1 VADHEAGRGALTAGA
16 PPEPAGRAAGRTR
29 SGEGKL
35 NGLQAPD
42 GDDGAKEALAHG
54 HWLFSQDCRF
64 VIGAA
69 HLEQVPE
76 SRLPEVAFA
85 GRSNVGK
92 SSLINALT
100 GRKALA
106 KTSNTPGRTQQLNF
120 FVLGERLMLADLPGY
135 GFAQAPKAKVARWT
149 SLAEAYLKG
158 RPLLRRAC
166 LLIDAR
172 HGLKDV
178 DRSIM
183 KRLDAAAVSYQVIL
197 TKADKLGA
205 AELDACVGQVAKE
218 IATHTAAHPEVLA
231 TSSRDSRHIPELR
244 ASLAALAAPHPLPF
258 DQAGSAP

>member
-1 VADHEAGRGALTAGA
+1 MDYHEAGRGALTAGK
-16 PPEPAGRAAGRTR
+16 PQEPAGASARG
-29 SGEGKL
+29 SGERTL
-35 NGLQAPD
+35 SVSQAPIE
-42 GDDGAKEALAHG
+42 DDGAKEALAYG

-76 SRLPEVAFA
+76 SPLPEIAFA

-100 GRKALA
+100 GRNALA

-120 FVLGERLMLADLPGY
+120 FVLGDRLMMADLPGY

-149 SLAEAYLKG
+149 SLAETYLKG
-158 RPLLRRAC
+158 RPLLRRVC

-197 TKADKLGA
+197 TKSDKPSG
-205 AELDACVGQVAKE
+205 AELSACLDQVARE
-218 IATHTAAHPEVLA
+218 IATHTAAHPEILT
-231 TSSRDSRHIPELR
+231 TSSRDGRHIAELR
-244 ASLAALAAPHPLPF
+244 ATLAALAAPRSPSF
-258 DQAGSAP
+258 DQAGSAT

>member
-1 VADHEAGRGALTAGA
+1 MGDHEAGRGTLTAA
-16 PPEPAGRAAGRTR
+16 PAAAIRR
-29 SGEGKL
+29 GERGGKTL
-35 NGLQAPD
+35 SVAPKPT
-42 GDDGAKEALAHG
+42 GDEDAQRALAHG
-54 HWLFSQDCRF
+54 HWLFAQDRRF
-64 VIGAA
+64 VIGVAR
-69 HLEQVPE
+69 LDQVPE
-76 SRLPEVAFA
+76 CDLPEVAFA

-100 GRKALA
+100 GRKTLA
-106 KTSNTPGRTQQLNF
+106 KTSNTPGRTQELNF
-120 FVLGERLMLADLPGY
+120 FVLGNHLMLADLPGY

-149 SLAEAYLKG
+149 SLAEAHLKG

-197 TKADKLGA
+197 TKADKPSAGELA
-205 AELDACVGQVAKE
+205 ACLEGVARE

-231 TSSRDSRHIPELR
+231 TSSRDGRNLPELR
-244 ASLAALAAPHPLPF
+244 AALAALAAPRPLPF
-258 DQAGSAP
+258 EQAGSAP

>member
-1 VADHEAGRGALTAGA
+1 MSVVPTSVEDED
-16 PPEPAGRAAGRTR
+16 AA
-29 SGEGKL
+29 K
-35 NGLQAPD
+35 
-42 GDDGAKEALAHG
+42 ALAHG
-54 HWLFSQDCRF
+54 HWLFAQDCRF
-64 VIGAA
+64 LLGAA
-69 HLEQVPE
+69 RLDQVPA
-76 SRLPEVAFA
+76 SVLPEVAFA

-100 GRKALA
+100 GRKTLA
-106 KTSNTPGRTQQLNF
+106 KTSNTPGRTQELNF

-183 KRLDAAAVSYQVIL
+183 KRLDTAAVSYQVIL
-197 TKADKLGA
+197 TKADKPTASELA
-205 AELDACVGQVAKE
+205 ARVDQVARE

-231 TSSRDSRHIPELR
+231 TSSRDGWHIAELR
-244 ASLAALAAPHPLPF
+244 AALAALAAPHPLPF
-258 DQAGSAP
+258 DQAGSAS